1 MPEQSVWDSV
11 KEKTSGMVNN
21 VTSTAQYAYK
31 TSKEYLVKA
40 ADKVTSAGQTVDE
53 KSDGW
58 LGNNIGLIGGVIGA
72 LFAVFKMEGG
82 SIWQPLLAVGALIV
96 GALYDKDTNG
106 SLSNG
111 IFGKK
116 KEEPPSTD
124 PGRQRKIEPS
134 PKTLTPSAEAAVPP
148 LNSNPPIV
156 NPNLDSSQKSNSF
169 ALSASRSP
177 VYISEQGEVIF
188 NPPKMANLMKIV
200 VDKEGKALEVAVA
213 DGNGDFVKD
222 RKNGNILNNKV
233 SENIQFKSNPGDKG
247 VLHVY
252 VTNAENQ
259 AKLIK
264 LREIGTEALLK
275 SKGTSSLELGDRMDT
290 GYLGTFTSPITSA
303 SAKKDQSPT
312 VG

>member
-1 MPEQSVWDSV
+1 MPEQSWLYSA
-11 KEKTSGMVNN
+11 KEKASSIIGS
-21 VTSTAQYAYK
+21 VTSTAEGAYK

-40 ADKVTSAGQTVDE
+40 AGKVTSAGQTVDE

-72 LFAVFKMEGG
+72 LFAVFGMQGG
-82 SIWQPLLAVGALIV
+82 SIWQPLLAVGALIL

-116 KEEPPSTD
+116 KEETPSTE
-124 PGRQRKIEPS
+124 PGRQRQKDTS
-134 PKTLTPSAEAAVPP
+134 PTPPSAEAAPP
-148 LNSNPPIV
+148 TPHKEPSTIADPK
-156 NPNLDSSQKSNSF
+156 LDTSQKSNSF

-188 NPPKMANLMKIV
+188 NPPKMPNLMKIV